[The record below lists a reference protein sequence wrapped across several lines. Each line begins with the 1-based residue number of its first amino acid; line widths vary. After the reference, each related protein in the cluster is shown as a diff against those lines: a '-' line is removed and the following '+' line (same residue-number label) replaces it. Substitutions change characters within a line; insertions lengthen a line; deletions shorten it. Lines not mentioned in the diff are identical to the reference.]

1 MTAEELKQ
9 QQLILLKEIL
19 TTWFNQDELEDLSFD
34 LGVDYGALGGQ
45 TKESNVRH
53 LLMMM
58 SRRGRLT
65 QLLDFCDIKKPEID
79 WDIFTHLGTNDPVVR
94 ANVPVAPPA
103 APRNLGLYLGL
114 FGALLVVLVVGGI
127 GANFFLSR
135 TAPPVLTPAPAVLDI
150 PTRSVAEL
158 QEQITLEPTLV
169 PTNVIITAIPADN
182 AGAKED
188 RRDLENGDG
197 DAQQTEITDNSGV
210 APTATPIPGDLP
222 IRVDITDT
230 YQGERLKT
238 ANVRSGPGVEFDIVA
253 QFGPN
258 TKVNVW
264 AFAYNSTGTP
274 WYLIDIGDDQLG
286 WISGV
291 LLELD
296 NVEFDEIPPA
306 ATSPAQTPESTP
318 EPTA

>member
-1 MTAEELKQ
+1 MTAEQLKQ

-19 TTWFNQDELEDLSFD
+19 TTWFNRDELEDLSFD
-34 LGVDYGALGGQ
+34 LGVDYNALGGQ

-65 QLLDFCDIKKPEID
+65 QLLEFCDSKKPEIE
-79 WDIFTHLGTNDPVVR
+79 WDIFTHLR
-94 ANVPVAPPA
+94 SSIPA
-103 APRNLGLYLGL
+103 AESKQAATLRTPRNIGMYFAL
-114 FGALLVVLVVGGI
+114 FGVFTLVLVAGGVG
-127 GANFFLSR
+127 ASFFLSR
-135 TAPPVLTPAPAVLDI
+135 TAPPVLTPAPVVFDI

-158 QEQITLEPTLV
+158 QDRPTLEPTLV
-169 PTNVIITAIPADN
+169 PTNVIITAVPADN

-188 RRDLENGDG
+188 RRDLDDG
-197 DAQQTEITDNSGV
+197 GEAQQTEITDNTGLV
-210 APTATPIPGDLP
+210 PTPTPIAGDLP
-222 IRVDITDT
+222 IELDITDT

-253 QFGPN
+253 QLGPN
-258 TKVNVW
+258 TKVSVW

-274 WYLIDIGDDQLG
+274 WYLIEISDEGLG

-291 LLELD
+291 LLELGG
-296 NVEFDEIPPA
+296 VELDQIPPA
-306 ATSPAQTPESTP
+306 ATSPAETPESTP